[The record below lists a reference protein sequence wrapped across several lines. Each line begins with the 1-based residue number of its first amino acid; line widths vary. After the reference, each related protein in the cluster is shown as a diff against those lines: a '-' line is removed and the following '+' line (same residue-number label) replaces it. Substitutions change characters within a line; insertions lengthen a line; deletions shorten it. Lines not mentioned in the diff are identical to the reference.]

1 MLPDELRTEDF
12 FLLMDPD
19 WRPRPGDDVPPAEAV
34 IGAWPLD
41 ADGSIGPFRGN
52 PGYAPRDGDA
62 AADPVDAVLRLTMRG
77 RMAAGQL
84 QLMMRDALFQVALNG
99 DGRPLVVKSP
109 DDVRC
114 VVVAT
119 GTRQVRRISA
129 PEWRRMDLTGVVSL
143 LPDDVDVLLNP
154 GGPVPF
160 RLTGDFLR
168 ETMFMSDDDVAGA
181 YEAFRAQDAGRG
193 AEVLPWVVGE
203 GR

>member
-1 MLPDELRTEDF
+1 MQPDVRATEDF

-19 WRPRPGDDVPPAEAV
+19 WRPGPDDDVPPIEAV
-34 IGAWPLD
+34 VGAWPLD
-41 ADGSIGPFRGN
+41 QDGSVGAFHGN
-52 PGYAPRDGDA
+52 PDYAPRDGDA
-62 AADPVDAVLRLTMRG
+62 AADPVDAVLRLTMQG

-84 QLMMRDALFQVALNG
+84 QLLIRDALFQVALNG
-99 DGRPLVVKSP
+99 DGRPLVVLSP

-143 LPDDVDVLLNP
+143 LPDEVDVLLNP

>member
-1 MLPDELRTEDF
+1 MQPELRDRDF

-19 WRPRPGDDVPPAEAV
+19 WRPGPGDDVPPLEAV

-41 ADGSIGPFRGN
+41 ADGVPGPFRGN
-52 PGYAPRDGDA
+52 PRYAPRDGQA
-62 AADPVDAVLRLTMRG
+62 AADPLDAVLRLTMGG
-77 RMAAGQL
+77 RMEAGQL
-84 QLMMRDALFQVALNG
+84 QLMMRDAQLEVALNG
-99 DGRPLVVKSP
+99 DGRPLVVRSP

-119 GTRQVRRISA
+119 GPQQRRRVSA

-143 LPDDVDVLLNP
+143 LPDEVDVLINP

-168 ETMFMSDDDVAGA
+168 ETMVMSDEDVAAA
-181 YEAFRAQDAGRG
+181 YDAFRGQDPGRG
-193 AEVLPWVVGE
+193 VEVLPWAVGE